1 MTEMG
6 CAVMCNLVPLCTTC
20 VYSDTH
26 NPPLPP
32 LPPLLGRQLAGYT
45 SPMELAIA
53 YLDAAQASLERQEAR
68 RGAGNQVSSPS
79 PTMGIL
85 EKNWGVRMS
94 EAFQLLVSRLVR
106 RWLDS

>member
-1 MTEMG
+1 MTEIG
-6 CAVMCNLVPLCTTC
+6 CAVMCNLVPPCTRC

-26 NPPLPP
+26 NPP

-85 EKNWGVRMS
+85 GKKFGEL
-94 EAFQLLVSRLVR
+94 E
-106 RWLDS
+106 